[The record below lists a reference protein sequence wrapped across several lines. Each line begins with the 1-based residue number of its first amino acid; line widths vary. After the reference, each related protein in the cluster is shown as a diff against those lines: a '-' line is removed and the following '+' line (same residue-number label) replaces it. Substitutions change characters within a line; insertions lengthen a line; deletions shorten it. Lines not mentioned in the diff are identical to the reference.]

1 MEMRTVLEA
10 LLCANMRALELTFR
24 RPRALRPYLS
34 HCVRKYEELAE
45 HGLAARG
52 PVTPPANLTITLP
65 AAHSGGGM
73 SFAELVV
80 LARVTKTLSPKTVFE
95 MGTYNGLTTAVFI
108 LNTDPEARIFTL
120 DLPVESLAAQASLTT
135 DQELVKDRNLGLVP
149 QALGLGRYTQLLAD
163 SMTFDP
169 SPYLDSVDLGFVDAA
184 HDLEHVRNDT
194 IKMARMMNQHGMI
207 FWHDYGGKGTFR
219 PLTEYL
225 EGLARLCPIYRVPET
240 SLAWAPALDLK
251 VALASGQLEAAS
263 KLNR

>member
-34 HCVRKYEELAE
+34 HCVGKYEELAE

-80 LARVTKTLSPKTVFE
+80 LTR
-95 MGTYNGLTTAVFI
+95 
-108 LNTDPEARIFTL
+108 

-207 FWHDYGGKGTFR
+207 FWHDY
-219 PLTEYL
+219 
-225 EGLARLCPIYRVPET
+225 
-240 SLAWAPALDLK
+240 
-251 VALASGQLEAAS
+251 
-263 KLNR
+263 